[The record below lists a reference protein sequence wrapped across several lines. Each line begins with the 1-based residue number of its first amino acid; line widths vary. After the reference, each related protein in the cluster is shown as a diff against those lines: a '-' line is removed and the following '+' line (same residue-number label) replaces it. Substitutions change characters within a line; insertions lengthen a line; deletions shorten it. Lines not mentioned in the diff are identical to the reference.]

1 MSVKIIGYVGFKHYF
16 LLGDIMQVAVKSLII
31 FYMVALHT
39 LLLLLLLLLLLQRQ
53 QQQRPAHDLE
63 IFIVFW

>member
-39 LLLLLLLLLLLQRQ
+39 LLLLLLLLLQRQ